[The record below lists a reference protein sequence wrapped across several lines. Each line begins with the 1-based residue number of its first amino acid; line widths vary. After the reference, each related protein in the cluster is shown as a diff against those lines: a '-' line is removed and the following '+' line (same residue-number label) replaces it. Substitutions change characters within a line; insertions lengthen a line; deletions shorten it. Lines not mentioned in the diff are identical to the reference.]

1 MMIEARSVGR
11 LLAAAL
17 FACVGVGASVCGT
30 ANAATYIID
39 PRETI
44 SNFYVRFLGVFPIHG
59 KFQRTTG
66 TLTFDRANRQ
76 GSIEVVI
83 DTTTLVASTARAES
97 SARGADFFEVDKYPV
112 IKFTSSRFVFDE
124 SRLASIEGNLTMVG
138 NTHPVVLNVSHSHCE
153 AAAGSEPAR
162 CHATADVVVKRSQ
175 FGMKAW
181 AHTVGESVRISI
193 DISARLEHKDG
204 AQVAEEV
211 VRQ

>member
-1 MMIEARSVGR
+1 MIKARSVGR
-11 LLAAAL
+11 MLATAL
-17 FACVGVGASVCGT
+17 FAFVGVGASVCET
-30 ANAATYIID
+30 VNAATYIID
-39 PRETI
+39 PRETT

-66 TLTFDRANRQ
+66 TLTFDRASRQ
-76 GSIEVVI
+76 GSIDVVI
-83 DTTTLVASTARAES
+83 DTTTLVASTARAET
-97 SARGADFFEVDKYPV
+97 SARGPDFFEVDKYPV

-124 SRLASIEGNLTMVG
+124 NRLASIEGNLTMVG
-138 NTHPVVLNVSHSHCE
+138 NTHPVILNVSRSNCE
-153 AAAGSEPAR
+153 SATGTVPAR
-162 CHATADVVVKRSQ
+162 CLATADLVVKRSV

-181 AHTVGESVRISI
+181 AHTVGESVRIGI